1 MARIA
6 GVNIPTEK
14 CVNIAL
20 TYIYGIGPATAEKIC
35 TALKIKP
42 SVRVHQL
49 TDDEIFK
56 KRLLEKYHVKNER
69 ELRREI
75 ENWSTYEEVMQ
86 YYHLVISNRLI
97 KKIPEV
103 PQKILEQ
110 GFLVETDNVIAGNN
124 A

>member
-35 TALKIKP
+35 AALKIKP

-49 TDDEIFK
+49 TDDEIYQIFTLSSGGVGSK
-56 KRLLEKYHVKNER
+56 L
-69 ELRREI
+69 
-75 ENWSTYEEVMQ
+75 
-86 YYHLVISNRLI
+86 
-97 KKIPEV
+97 
-103 PQKILEQ
+103 
-110 GFLVETDNVIAGNN
+110 
-124 A
+124 